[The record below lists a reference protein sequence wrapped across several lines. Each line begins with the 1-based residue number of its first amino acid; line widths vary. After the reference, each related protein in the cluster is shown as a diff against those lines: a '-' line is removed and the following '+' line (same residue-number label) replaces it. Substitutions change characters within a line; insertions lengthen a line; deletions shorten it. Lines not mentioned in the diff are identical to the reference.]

1 MESYT
6 KPEPEIGVVPVLFL
20 LFVALGLA
28 LTFMFLGVEDL
39 ELMVTPDAARLE
51 VRLAGNILEEAE
63 ERLDLAELER
73 AFLGLAGVIVTPEVA
88 LPERIALVS
97 IIVTFSFSFCLSTL
111 VFADEAKAWR
121 ALGSSMVTT

>member
-1 MESYT
+1 M
-6 KPEPEIGVVPVLFL
+6 GVVPVLLL
-20 LFVALGLA
+20 LFVVALGLA

-51 VRLAGNILEEAE
+51 VRLAGNILEEAAE
-63 ERLDLAELER
+63 DRLDLAAELER

-97 IIVTFSFSFCLSTL
+97 MMVTFSFSFSRSTL
-111 VFADEAKAWR
+111 DFADEAKAWR